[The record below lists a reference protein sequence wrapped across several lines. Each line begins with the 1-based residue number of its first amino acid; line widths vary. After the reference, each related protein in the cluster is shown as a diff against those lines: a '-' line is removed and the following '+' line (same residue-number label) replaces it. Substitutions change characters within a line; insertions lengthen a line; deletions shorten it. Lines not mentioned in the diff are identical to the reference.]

1 MLRLLLIR
9 HAEAEAR
16 TKQGDLAR
24 PLTKRGQADAKRLG
38 HYCAVSGLIPEL
50 AVTSP
55 ALRARDTLDAVGGE
69 LMQKPICNIEELLYD
84 SDLETL
90 CDILRG
96 ISASVKTL
104 MMVGHNPGLA
114 EFARFLIGGEASS
127 PLIHFP
133 APCLAL
139 IGFARDDWG
148 EAARGGG
155 QLKRFMNFSCEPA
168 DNLLAR

>member
-24 PLTKRGQADAKRLG
+24 PLTKRGRADAMRLG

-50 AVTSP
+50 AVTST
-55 ALRARDTLDAVGGE
+55 ALRARDTLDAVRGE
-69 LMQKPICNIEELLYD
+69 FLQKPACKIEELLYD

-90 CDILRG
+90 CDILQG

-114 EFARFLIGGEASS
+114 EFTRFLVGSEAST

-155 QLKRFMNFSCEPA
+155 RLERFMNFSCEPA